1 MIGPP
6 AHASAAECRS
16 HHLAVKAR
24 AGGRTALYGSGVVDY
39 LAIRPGRSRADGLG
53 FMSRSRLLLI
63 AAVVVIAVS
72 AGFFLRKPSETRHAE
87 SAPPPSKV
95 GVAMPGPGSTPTPAA
110 AAERAPGEK
119 EKLAEMVDSKKAME
133 AAADL
138 RHKAR
143 FPRTSRRIEDNMD
156 PIVKQ
161 RTVQERVSPP
171 GQGSRPTLVVFA
183 SSVSYE
189 APNPIILFA
198 KFIREYPDDWG
209 TETGGEIAGELTN
222 ADDVVVAQVDFRDDG
237 QERDIE
243 AGDGVFTAILTPSD
257 DDLDRWTGLIRVKV
271 YGQTSGGD
279 RRSARTRFYY
289 GAAAAWLTG
298 NYRDELAGGH
308 LRLLAEVQVTAPAEY
323 RLDATLSGSRGL
335 LAWAAN
341 TVRLEPGTRWI
352 PVNFWGLALRETE
365 QPGPYQLSSIALAN
379 VSATPP
385 QLNDATGTSYRT
397 APYKLEDFSTD
408 RYNDPR
414 LLEKADRYE
423 AKARGETGA
432 Q

>member
-1 MIGPP
+1 
-6 AHASAAECRS
+6 
-16 HHLAVKAR
+16 
-24 AGGRTALYGSGVVDY
+24 
-39 LAIRPGRSRADGLG
+39 
-53 FMSRSRLLLI
+53 MSRSRILLI
-63 AAVVVIAVS
+63 AAVGIVTLAAIMLFRPTPDPERANEPPTTPPEVARVIPS
-72 AGFFLRKPSETRHAE
+72 AGASPA
-87 SAPPPSKV
+87 
-95 GVAMPGPGSTPTPAA
+95 PAA
-110 AAERAPGEK
+110 AAERPAGEK
-119 EKLAEMVDSKKAME
+119 EKLAEIVDSKKAME
-133 AAADL
+133 TAADL

-156 PIVKQ
+156 PIVKT
-161 RTVQERVSPP
+161 RTVQERASPP
-171 GQGSRPTLVVFA
+171 GQGRRPTLVVFA

-198 KFIREYPDDWG
+198 RFIREYPDDWA

-222 ADDVVVAQVDFRDDG
+222 AEDTVVAQVDFRDDG

-243 AGDGVFTAILTPSD
+243 AGDGVFTTILTPPD
-257 DDLDRWTGLIRVKV
+257 AELDRWTGLIRVKV

-289 GAAAAWLTG
+289 GAASAWLTG

-323 RLDATLSGSRGL
+323 RLDATLSGARGL

-341 TVRLEPGTRWI
+341 TIRLEPGTRWI
-352 PVNFWGLALRETE
+352 PLNFWGLALREANE
-365 QPGPYQLSSIALAN
+365 PGPYRLSSVALAN

-385 QLNDATGTSYRT
+385 QLNDATGTSYQT
-397 APYKLEDFSTD
+397 KPYKPQDFTTD

-423 AKARGETGA
+423 AKARGDTA
-432 Q
+432 SVP

>member
-1 MIGPP
+1 
-6 AHASAAECRS
+6 
-16 HHLAVKAR
+16 
-24 AGGRTALYGSGVVDY
+24 
-39 LAIRPGRSRADGLG
+39 
-53 FMSRSRLLLI
+53 MSRSRPLLI
-63 AAVVVIAVS
+63 AAVVVVAGS
-72 AGFFLRKPSETRHAE
+72 AGVFFRSSSPTERTVSPSSR
-87 SAPPPSKV
+87 SAVAAAGPS
-95 GVAMPGPGSTPTPAA
+95 ADSSPTPVDPEAERR
-110 AAERAPGEK
+110 AAEK
-119 EKLAEMVDSKKAME
+119 QKLAEIVDSKKAME
-133 AAADL
+133 VAADL

-143 FPRTSRRIEDNMD
+143 FPRTSRRIEDNLD
-156 PIVKQ
+156 PIVKA
-161 RTVQERVSPP
+161 RTVQERVSPL
-171 GQGSRPTLVVFA
+171 GQGRKPTLVVFA

-198 KFIREYPDDWG
+198 KFIRDYPDDWA

-222 ADDVVVAQVDFRDDG
+222 AADVVVAQVDFRDDG
-237 QERDIE
+237 QGRDIE
-243 AGDGVFTAILTPSD
+243 AGDGVFTTQLTPAD
-257 DDLDRWTGLIRVKV
+257 DDVDQWTGLIRVKV

-289 GAAAAWLTG
+289 GTAAAWLTG

-323 RLDATLSGSRGL
+323 RLDATLSGSGGL

-352 PVNFWGLALRETE
+352 PVNFWGLALRETQ
-365 QPGPYQLSSIALAN
+365 QPGPYHLSSIALAN
-379 VSATPP
+379 VTAAPP
-385 QLNDATGTSYRT
+385 QLNDATGTNYRT

-423 AKARGETGA
+423 AKARGETTSGR
-432 Q
+432 

>member
-1 MIGPP
+1 
-6 AHASAAECRS
+6 
-16 HHLAVKAR
+16 
-24 AGGRTALYGSGVVDY
+24 
-39 LAIRPGRSRADGLG
+39 
-53 FMSRSRLLLI
+53 MSRSRLLLI
-63 AAVVVIAVS
+63 AAVVIVAVS
-72 AGFFLRKPSETRHAE
+72 AGLLFRSSAQIRSTQSTLPSTD
-87 SAPPPSKV
+87 
-95 GVAMPGPGSTPTPAA
+95 AA
-110 AAERAPGEK
+110 AAVPSAGTSPTPRDAAAEQRAAEK
-119 EKLAEMVDSKKAME
+119 EKLAEIVDSKKAME
-133 AAADL
+133 IASEL

-143 FPRTSRRIEDNMD
+143 FPRTSRRIEDNLD
-156 PIVKQ
+156 PIVKA
-161 RTVQERVSPP
+161 RTVQERMSPP
-171 GQGSRPTLVVFA
+171 GQGTKPTLVVFA

-198 KFIREYPDDWG
+198 KFIRDSDDWA

-222 ADDVVVAQVDFRDDG
+222 AEDAVVAQVDFHDDG

-243 AGDGVFTAILTPSD
+243 AGDGVFTAMLTPSD
-257 DDLDRWTGLIRVKV
+257 DALDRWTGLIRVKV

-352 PVNFWGLALRETE
+352 PVNFWGLALREANE
-365 QPGPYQLSSIALAN
+365 PGPYRLSSVALAN
-379 VSATPP
+379 VTATPP
-385 QLNDATGTSYRT
+385 QLNDAISTPYQTGRYDPQS
-397 APYKLEDFSTD
+397 FSTD
-408 RYNDPR
+408 RYDDPR

-423 AKARGETGA
+423 AKARGESA
-432 Q
+432 R

>member
-1 MIGPP
+1 
-6 AHASAAECRS
+6 
-16 HHLAVKAR
+16 
-24 AGGRTALYGSGVVDY
+24 
-39 LAIRPGRSRADGLG
+39 
-53 FMSRSRLLLI
+53 MSRSRLVLI
-63 AAVVVIAVS
+63 AAVLVAAVA
-72 AGFFLRKPSETRHAE
+72 AGFFLRKAPPTDSTESPSPPPELAIAVPATGASPTPRDAE
-87 SAPPPSKV
+87 S
-95 GVAMPGPGSTPTPAA
+95 
-110 AAERAPGEK
+110 ERRGAEK
-119 EKLAEMVDSKKAME
+119 EKLAEIVDSKKAME
-133 AAADL
+133 VAAEL

-143 FPRTSRRIEDNMD
+143 FPRTSRRIEDNLD

-198 KFIREYPDDWG
+198 RFIREYPDDWA

-222 ADDVVVAQVDFRDDG
+222 AEDVVVAQVDFRDDG

-243 AGDGVFTAILTPSD
+243 AGDGVFTAMLTPSD

-289 GAAAAWLTG
+289 GAASAWLTG

-323 RLDATLSGSRGL
+323 RLDATLSGSQGL

-341 TVRLEPGTRWI
+341 TVHLEPGTRWL
-352 PVNFWGLALRETE
+352 PVNFWGLSFREANE
-365 QPGPYQLSSIALAN
+365 PGPYRLSSVALSN

-385 QLNDATGTSYRT
+385 QLNDAISTSYQTGRYD
-397 APYKLEDFSTD
+397 PKDFSGD

-423 AKARGETGA
+423 AKARGERA